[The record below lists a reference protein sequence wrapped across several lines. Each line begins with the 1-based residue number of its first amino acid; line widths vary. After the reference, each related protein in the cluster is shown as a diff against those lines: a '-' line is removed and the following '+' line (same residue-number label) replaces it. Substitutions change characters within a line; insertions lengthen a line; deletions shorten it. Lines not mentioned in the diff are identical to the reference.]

1 MISKKCMYALI
12 AVLALARNTG
22 GKPMTIHQ
30 IADAESIP
38 PRFLEAILRDLKQNG
53 LTDSVRGKDGGY
65 LLAQPPNKI
74 TMGRIIRLIEGPWFT
89 AAEDEPTD
97 VFTPMWE
104 RAESCLENVFDQKD
118 FQTLVSEHE
127 DLRRSATID
136 YSI

>member
-1 MISKKCMYALI
+1 MISKKCMYALK

-65 LLAQPPNKI
+65 LLALPPARI
-74 TMGRIIRLIEGPWFT
+74 TMGHIIRLMEGAWFSSAGEEGP
-89 AAEDEPTD
+89 D
-97 VFTPMWE
+97 VFSPVWKE
-104 RAESCLENVFDQKD
+104 AEASLTQVFDQKD
-118 FQTLVSEHE
+118 FQTLVAEYE
-127 DLRRSATID
+127 DLRRATTID
-136 YSI
+136 YTI

>member
-1 MISKKCMYALI
+1 MYALK

-65 LLAQPPNKI
+65 LLALPPNRI

-89 AAEDEPTD
+89 AAEGEPAD

-104 RAESCLENVFDQKD
+104 RAENCLETVFDQKD
-118 FQTLVSEHE
+118 FQTLVAEYE

-136 YSI
+136 YTI